1 MLRHKTG
8 RLAVHPFTRERN
20 RGLLLWPAGEHAGRS
35 AVERRQ
41 RQRLGCIS
49 ASAANGHNGAVRL
62 SHYRVVVARE
72 DRAVVTEQRVGDA
85 GGNEVFPG
93 KVVVCLDGFLA
104 QVSAGH
110 DERVHAAGFCR
121 GKQQMLKRG
130 VGKHNTE
137 FGKVV
142 CDGQREREGV
152 GGTAALANSTSAQQH
167 NGTNT
172 AGQQAALNV
181 VDMAQAFSVGKV
193 AYHNGKRFVAA
204 AFAAAKLG
212 YRLLVGGVACQ
223 VKSAQTLD
231 SDDTAVGQQLNTAVD
246 NGVAVLARGAD
257 DRRRGGF
264 ARLIA
269 HARLVPCN
277 MRPAIKAGIGLRV
290 KTPVEWVGIL
300 RGALG
305 THGKTIHRR
314 GRSVIR
320 QRSDDGK
327 ARAAVGA
334 VDKGVVIASVGGIE
348 QLAQAIV
355 AGGDIGRDERRV
367 RGLVLRCYDAKTLF
381 TGGIPTVGCQVHSL
395 DMLYAGCRRR
405 MLGKRGNKS
414 IERIGRGMRLDVHA
428 VARIEHPQPQMP
440 CAMASRYTNGRMP
453 TPCTMPVT

>member
-8 RLAVHPFTRERN
+8 CLAVRPFTRERN
-20 RGLLLWPAGEHAGRS
+20 RGLLLWPTGEHAGRS

-49 ASAANGHNGAVRL
+49 ASAAHGHNGAVDRA
-62 SHYRVVVARE
+62 HYRVVVARE

-85 GGNEVFPG
+85 GGNEAFPG
-93 KVVVCLDGFLA
+93 KVVVGLDGFFA

-130 VGKHNTE
+130 VGEHDTE
-137 FGKVV
+137 LGKVV
-142 CDGQREREGV
+142 CDGRREREGV
-152 GGTAALANSTSAQQH
+152 GRTAALASGTSAQQH
-167 NGTNT
+167 NGANA
-172 AGQQAALNV
+172 AGQQAAFNV

-212 YRLLVGGVACQ
+212 YRLLVGSVACQ

-231 SDDTAVGQQLNTAVD
+231 GDDTATGQQLNTAVD
-246 NGVAVLARGAD
+246 NGVAGLARGAD
-257 DRRRGGF
+257 GRQRGGF
-264 ARLIA
+264 ARLTA
-269 HARLVPCN
+269 HARFAPRD

-300 RGALG
+300 RGTLR

-320 QRSDDGK
+320 QRPDDGK
-327 ARAAVGA
+327 ARSAVGT
-334 VDKGVVIASVGGIE
+334 VDKRVVIAPIGGVE
-348 QLAQAIV
+348 QLAQTII
-355 AGGDIGRDERRV
+355 AGGDIG
-367 RGLVLRCYDAKTLF
+367 
-381 TGGIPTVGCQVHSL
+381 
-395 DMLYAGCRRR
+395 
-405 MLGKRGNKS
+405 
-414 IERIGRGMRLDVHA
+414 
-428 VARIEHPQPQMP
+428 
-440 CAMASRYTNGRMP
+440 
-453 TPCTMPVT
+453 